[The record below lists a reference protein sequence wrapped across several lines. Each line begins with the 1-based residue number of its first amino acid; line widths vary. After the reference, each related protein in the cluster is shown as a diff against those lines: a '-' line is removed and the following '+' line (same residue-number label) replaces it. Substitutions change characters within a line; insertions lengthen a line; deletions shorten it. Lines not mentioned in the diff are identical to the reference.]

1 MPLFATVLIDYSRTI
16 HRWRLTLPWLFYVS
30 VANIFKWPT
39 RRAQLHSKLSE
50 AYARFMT
57 FISMQCFSSSQRKF
71 EVFSPLIAFISHSVD
86 SGKLGLTIK
95 RIESDLAQHELEK
108 IGGFVDFS
116 PDNFWGLG
124 NRIVAIESLLN
135 ISSQMERIRP
145 LLEKIIPENRK
156 LFFQTFFANAVKGIV
171 ICSHSNLMIFDR

>member
-1 MPLFATVLIDYSRTI
+1 MLALRSLYLCSVPVLHRKSSRYFC
-16 HRWRLTLPWLFYVS
+16 L
-30 VANIFKWPT
+30 
-39 RRAQLHSKLSE
+39 
-50 AYARFMT
+50 
-57 FISMQCFSSSQRKF
+57 FISRNYQSS
-71 EVFSPLIAFISHSVD
+71 D

-95 RIESDLAQHELEK
+95 RIESDMAQHELEK

-156 LFFQTFFANAVKGIV
+156 LFFQTFFANAVKGTV
-171 ICSHSNLMIFDR
+171 IRFGFYGSLFRT